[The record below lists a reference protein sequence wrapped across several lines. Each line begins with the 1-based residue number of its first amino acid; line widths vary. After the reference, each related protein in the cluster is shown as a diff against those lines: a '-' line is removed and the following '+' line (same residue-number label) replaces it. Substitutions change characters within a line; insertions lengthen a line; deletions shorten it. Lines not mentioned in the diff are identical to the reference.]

1 MATKRSGSY
10 DTIGG
15 VGGVFDPKA
24 AGYTDPL
31 LVLATD
37 GVGTKLKL
45 AIEANTHNTIGID
58 LVAMCVN
65 DLVVQGAEPLAFLD
79 YFATSKLNNDIASE
93 LISGIATGCKIA
105 GCALIGGE
113 TAEMPGLYKNKDY
126 DLAGFALGAVERSDL
141 LPNESN
147 LPKSGDVII
156 GLMSSGPHA
165 NGFSLINK
173 IIEYTET
180 QLDEPAPFNNTK
192 SLLSVLLEPTR
203 IYAQSCLKVIS
214 NKKIKAIAHIT
225 GGGLIENIP
234 RVLPKSCGAHIEGRN
249 WKAQPVFKWLK
260 QSGSISNEEMTKTFN
275 CGIGMIVVVDKI
287 NAATILKDFINS
299 GETAIE
305 IGEVTSSL
313 KQKVLVNNL
322 DEALGM
328 T

>member
-15 VGGVFDPKA
+15 FGGVFDPKA

-105 GCALIGGE
+105 GCALIGGQ

-180 QLDEPAPFNNTK
+180 QLDEPAP
-192 SLLSVLLEPTR
+192 
-203 IYAQSCLKVIS
+203 
-214 NKKIKAIAHIT
+214 
-225 GGGLIENIP
+225 
-234 RVLPKSCGAHIEGRN
+234 
-249 WKAQPVFKWLK
+249 
-260 QSGSISNEEMTKTFN
+260 
-275 CGIGMIVVVDKI
+275 
-287 NAATILKDFINS
+287 
-299 GETAIE
+299 
-305 IGEVTSSL
+305 
-313 KQKVLVNNL
+313 
-322 DEALGM
+322 
-328 T
+328 

>member
-1 MATKRSGSY
+1 MTTKRSGSC
-10 DTIGG
+10 DIIGG
-15 VGGVFDPKA
+15 FGGVFDPKA
-24 AGYTDPL
+24 AGYKDPL

-45 AIEANTHNTIGID
+45 AIDSNTHNTIGID
-58 LVAMCVN
+58 LVAMCIN
-65 DLVVQGAEPLAFLD
+65 DLIVQGAEPLAFLD
-79 YFATSKLNNDIASE
+79 YFATSKLDIVIASE

-147 LPKSGDVII
+147 LPKTGDVLI

-165 NGFSLINK
+165 NGFSLIHQ
-173 IIEYTET
+173 IINQSKA

-192 SLLSVLLEPTR
+192 SLLSTLLEPTR
-203 IYAQSCLKVIS
+203 IYARSCLKVIS
-214 NKKIKAIAHIT
+214 NKNIKAMAHIT

-234 RVLPKSCGAHIEGRN
+234 RVLPKSCGAHIEGRK

-260 QSGSISNEEMTKTFN
+260 QSGNISNEEMTKTFN
-275 CGIGMIVVVDKI
+275 CGIGMVVVVDKM
-287 NAATILKDFINS
+287 NAATTLREFLES

-305 IGEVTSSL
+305 IGEVTSSVN
-313 KQKVLVNNL
+313 QKVLVDNL

>member
-1 MATKRSGSY
+1 
-10 DTIGG
+10 
-15 VGGVFDPKA
+15 
-24 AGYTDPL
+24 
-31 LVLATD
+31 
-37 GVGTKLKL
+37 
-45 AIEANTHNTIGID
+45 
-58 LVAMCVN
+58 MCIN
-65 DLVVQGAEPLAFLD
+65 DLIVQGAEPLAFLD
-79 YFATSKLNNDIASE
+79 YFATSKLDIDIASE

-147 LPKSGDVII
+147 LPKTGDVLI

-165 NGFSLINK
+165 NGFSLIHQ
-173 IIEYTET
+173 IINQSKA

-192 SLLSVLLEPTR
+192 SLLSTLLEPTR
-203 IYAQSCLKVIS
+203 IYARSCLKVIS
-214 NKKIKAIAHIT
+214 NKNIKAMAHIT

-234 RVLPKSCGAHIEGRN
+234 RVLPKSCGAHIEGRK

-260 QSGSISNEEMTKTFN
+260 QSGNISNEEMTKTFN
-275 CGIGMIVVVDKI
+275 CGIGMVVVVDKM
-287 NAATILKDFINS
+287 NAATTLREFLES

-305 IGEVTSSL
+305 IGEVTSSVN
-313 KQKVLVNNL
+313 QKVLVDNL